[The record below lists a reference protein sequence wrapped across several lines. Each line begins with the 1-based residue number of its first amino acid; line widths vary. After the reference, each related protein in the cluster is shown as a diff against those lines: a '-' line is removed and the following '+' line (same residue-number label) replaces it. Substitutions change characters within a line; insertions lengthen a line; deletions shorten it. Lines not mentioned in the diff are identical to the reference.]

1 MPALSEKM
9 FALLLALMMLGD
21 ARAAKFTYNIALRY
35 AVDAC
40 VSVSPQGNCCAPQGS
55 ADSGVEENI
64 VRGADANDGTCNED
78 TNIHLQYW
86 DVSSVA
92 NMESGKLLC
101 FMSPFRALCA
111 VLQGVCSCNLTLC
124 FLVSFVRFFP
134 LRTVFTNAEA
144 FDQDLRYWDVSSV
157 TDMRS
162 SKLLSFTSP
171 FRALCA
177 VLQGVCSCNLTLCFL
192 VSFVRFFPSRTVF
205 NNAKSFD
212 QNLSA
217 WKVSSVTD
225 MRAMFS
231 GAQAFNQDLSDW
243 NVSSVTN
250 MGYSKLLCFMSPF
263 RALCAVLQGV
273 CSCDLTLCFLVSFVR
288 FFPSRTVFNNAKSF
302 DQDLSAWDVS
312 SVTDMS
318 YSKLLCFTSPFRALC
333 AVLQGVCSCDLT
345 LCFLVSFV
353 RFFPSRTVFSGTYYF
368 NQDLS
373 DWDVSSVTNMRSSKL
388 LSFTSPFRALCAVLQ
403 GVCSCD
409 LTLCFLVSFVRF
421 FTSRTVFSSADAF
434 DQILCGPSW
443 VVSEAAF
450 AAGTS
455 LFAGDNAGVTTFS
468 SIASSACCPAGTY
481 WIVEDPADCK
491 TWDGI
496 RKEIREEILSDE
508 QDILQALAARQ
519 SCSS

>member
-1 MPALSEKM
+1 MP
-9 FALLLALMMLGD
+9 LLLALMMLGD
-21 ARAAKFTYNIALRY
+21 ARAAEFTTQTALKD
-35 AVDAC
+35 AVNAC
-40 VSVSPQGNCCAPQGS
+40 LSVSPQGNCCAPK
-55 ADSGVEENI
+55 DSV
-64 VRGADANDGTCNED
+64 DP
-78 TNIHLQYW
+78 TNIKLGIVDRIEGNCADGDTHLQH
-86 DVSSVA
+86 
-92 NMESGKLLC
+92 
-101 FMSPFRALCA
+101 
-111 VLQGVCSCNLTLC
+111 
-124 FLVSFVRFFP
+124 
-134 LRTVFTNAEA
+134 
-144 FDQDLRYWDVSSV
+144 WDVSSV
-157 TDMRS
+157 T
-162 SKLLSFTSP
+162 
-171 FRALCA
+171 
-177 VLQGVCSCNLTLCFL
+177 
-192 VSFVRFFPSRTVF
+192 
-205 NNAKSFD
+205 
-212 QNLSA
+212 
-217 WKVSSVTD
+217 
-225 MRAMFS
+225 
-231 GAQAFNQDLSDW
+231 
-243 NVSSVTN
+243 N
-250 MGYSKLLCFMSPF
+250 MSE
-263 RALCAVLQGV
+263 
-273 CSCDLTLCFLVSFVR
+273 
-288 FFPSRTVFNNAKSF
+288 
-302 DQDLSAWDVS
+302 
-312 SVTDMS
+312 
-318 YSKLLCFTSPFRALC
+318 SKLLCFTSPFRALC